1 MMTRTTSI
9 PLPERSLTTGET
21 GCLETLVADMLKM
34 GIIVTREHADGLA
47 RLDFTYDV
55 ERHKRNAGR
64 KPIPVP
70 ERSAVSSLG
79 EAELDKWIAS
89 HDLAE
94 VMDAL
99 GVSRST
105 AYRRISQAKHRLDS
119 D

>member
-1 MMTRTTSI
+1 
-9 PLPERSLTTGET
+9 
-21 GCLETLVADMLKM
+21 MLKM

-55 ERHKRNAGR
+55 EWHKRNTGP

-70 ERSAVSSLG
+70 EHSAVSSLG
-79 EAELDKWIAS
+79 EAELDKWIVS
-89 HDLAE
+89 HDLVE

-105 AYRRISQAKHRLDS
+105 AYRRISRAKHRLDS

>member
-1 MMTRTTSI
+1 MTTRTTSI
-9 PLPERSLTTGET
+9 PLPERSITTGEAEH
-21 GCLETLVADMLKM
+21 LETLVADMLKM
-34 GIIVTREHADGLA
+34 GIVVTRGHADGVA

-70 ERSAVSSLG
+70 ERSAVSLLG
-79 EAELDKWIAS
+79 EAEVDEWIVS

-99 GVSRST
+99 GVSPST
-105 AYRRISQAKHRLDS
+105 AYRRISQAKQRLDS

>member
-1 MMTRTTSI
+1 
-9 PLPERSLTTGET
+9 
-21 GCLETLVADMLKM
+21 MLKM
-34 GIIVTREHADGLA
+34 GIIVTREQDDGLA
-47 RLDFTYDV
+47 CLDFTYDV
-55 ERHKRNAGR
+55 ERHKRNTGR

-79 EAELDKWIAS
+79 EAELDKWIVS

-99 GVSRST
+99 GVSPST
-105 AYRRISQAKHRLDS
+105 AYRRISQAKQRLDS